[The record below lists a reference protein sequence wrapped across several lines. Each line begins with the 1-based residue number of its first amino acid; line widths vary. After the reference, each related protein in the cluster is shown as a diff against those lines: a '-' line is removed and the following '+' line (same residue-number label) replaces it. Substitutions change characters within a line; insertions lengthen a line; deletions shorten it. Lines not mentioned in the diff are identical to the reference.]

1 MEIPYS
7 PLTNPRFCDI
17 IPSLTK
23 GGILLSIAQMIGFI
37 KNWAQKLLVIVL
49 AVILVMLVA
58 SRNVEFELEQQAQQ
72 EKTQTENTGYL
83 P

>member
-1 MEIPYS
+1 M
-7 PLTNPRFCDI
+7 
-17 IPSLTK
+17 
-23 GGILLSIAQMIGFI
+23 GVAQLIEFI
-37 KNWAQKLLVIVL
+37 KMVAQRLLVIVL

-72 EKTQTENTGYL
+72 ELEQVEEGRVF